1 LTTGENFSEYVDR
14 GLIAGEEGM
23 KLSSVLKIGARLL
36 QMVKAVDSRG
46 IAQGWDGTRLSSIK
60 VGFFGVAR
68 FFIDFKTLKL

>member
-1 LTTGENFSEYVDR
+1 
-14 GLIAGEEGM
+14 M